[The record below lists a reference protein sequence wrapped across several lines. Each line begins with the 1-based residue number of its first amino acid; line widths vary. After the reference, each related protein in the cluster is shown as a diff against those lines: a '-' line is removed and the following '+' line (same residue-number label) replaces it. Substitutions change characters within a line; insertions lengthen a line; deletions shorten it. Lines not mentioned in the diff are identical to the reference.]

1 MICLVI
7 MKTEK
12 INLTRILI
20 ENRWVWHCGFW
31 IFYVLYVFRNYYI
44 TVLYYKAY
52 LNFMLLSDLFFVVFV
67 YSTLFL
73 YRQMVRRKKYFLF
86 LFTGSLLWISFVVLR
101 SYLMKTMMHS
111 IPNVANSKMDDIVLS
126 NLPTYYLFYIFV
138 VVFKYLKDL
147 FFIQYHHNQQQKL
160 QMHFELENLKAQ
172 ISPHFLFNTMNNF
185 YGLAVENSKKLPGL
199 MIRLSDL
206 LRYSLYETKQEKVSL
221 KDEINYLKNYIELE
235 KIRLESNLDLEF
247 TVDVENLEQYQIA
260 PLLLIVFIENAF
272 KHARNIL
279 NEPVFISIHL
289 SVSEHGILN
298 LHVRNNFNSNAK
310 NDFVTEKGIGLEN
323 AKKRL
328 GVIYPGENHHLRI
341 DHDERLY
348 KVELIIHL

>member
-1 MICLVI
+1 MIA
-7 MKTEK
+7 EK
-12 INLTRILI
+12 FNISKILI
-20 ENRWVWHCGFW
+20 ENRWVWHLCFW

-44 TVLYYKAY
+44 TVLEYKDR
-52 LNFMLLSDLFFVVFV
+52 LNFMLLSDFFFVVLV
-67 YSTLFL
+67 YSTLLL
-73 YRQMVRRKKYFLF
+73 YKRWVPRKKYFLF
-86 LFTGSLLWISFVVLR
+86 LFTGTLLWISFVIMR
-101 SYLMKTMMHS
+101 SFLMKTMLHS
-111 IPNVANSKMDDIVLS
+111 IPNVANLKIDQIILS

-147 FFIQYHHNQQQKL
+147 FFIQYRHNQQQKL

-185 YGLAVENSKKLPGL
+185 YGLAVDNSKRLPDL

-221 KDEINYLKNYIELE
+221 KDEIGYLRNYIELE
-235 KIRLESNLDLEF
+235 KIRLESNLNIEF
-247 TVDVENLEQYQIA
+247 KVSVVNPEKYQIA

-279 NEPVFISIHL
+279 NEAIFISINIY
-289 SVSEHGILN
+289 VSEDGILN
-298 LHVRNNFNSNAK
+298 FTVKNNFNANAK

-328 GVIYPGENHHLRI
+328 DVIYPNENHLLIIDHNERFYNVGLTIHLR
-341 DHDERLY
+341 
-348 KVELIIHL
+348 